1 MLPETGFFVVV
12 GAFLRGGFDFLPCVF
27 HGFTLFDFLDLLVL
41 IETLDI
47 VLESF
52 LLEDFLCLLVGQL
65 CNGVDFLVLFRT
77 QFLGSRL
84 NCGFRLWNVV
94 LDFVL
99 EGVGGERLVLLR
111 LGEAEGVIRFAVVV
125 GRIGCSGQGTR
136 VLFLAVSLSG
146 EVVHN
151 FDVVVVFVD
160 GVGLGIAF
168 RGLSWAVLL
177 RVDWLLGHE
186 GRVVKLDVIEVDLV
200 DVGVVELEVE
210 EINQL
215 G

>member
-1 MLPETGFFVVV
+1 M
-12 GAFLRGGFDFLPCVF
+12 
-27 HGFTLFDFLDLLVL
+27 
-41 IETLDI
+41 
-47 VLESF
+47 
-52 LLEDFLCLLVGQL
+52 VGQL